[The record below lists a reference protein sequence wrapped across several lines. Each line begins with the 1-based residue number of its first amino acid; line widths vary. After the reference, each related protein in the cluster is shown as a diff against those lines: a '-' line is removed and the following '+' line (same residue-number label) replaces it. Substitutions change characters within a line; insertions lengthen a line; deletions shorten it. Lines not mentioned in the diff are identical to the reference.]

1 MMVQSERSEEMTDN
15 FNEPGPGSI
24 AAGGKSGPNIT
35 LIALGVVAVLGVVF
49 FLQNSE
55 PVSIDFWFFEK
66 RTTIR
71 WSILMAFLFGVV
83 CDRLLSIWWRRRGK
97 KKQKNDTK

>member
-1 MMVQSERSEEMTDN
+1 MMSNNT
-15 FNEPGPGSI
+15 EPDPGSP

-35 LIALGVVAVLGVVF
+35 LIALGIVAALGVVF

-71 WSILMAFLFGVV
+71 WSILMAFMFGVL
-83 CDRLLSIWWRRRGK
+83 CDRLFAMWWRRRGK
-97 KKQKNDTK
+97 KKNTSR